1 MKYSASV
8 RNRLAK
14 LINSLIFATI
24 LLAIFAA
31 LIFTWISDL
40 LIMIKN
46 IIFDLGGV
54 VLNIDYNLT
63 AQEFKKLGLQNFDS
77 FYSQAK
83 QSHVFDLFEKG
94 LISAEKFREMFRTTT
109 GIIFCDMEL
118 DRAWNAMLLDLPK
131 ERVDLLLKVKQN
143 YNTYLLSNTNIIHYE
158 AYTNQLQQSFGIPNL
173 GVLFHKEFYS
183 HEIHFRKPERE
194 CFQFVLDDQN
204 IIAEE
209 TLFIDDS
216 IQHIE
221 GAKDLNINTFYM
233 DKTQNRSILKLFDME
248 GKLK

>member
-1 MKYSASV
+1 
-8 RNRLAK
+8 
-14 LINSLIFATI
+14 
-24 LLAIFAA
+24 
-31 LIFTWISDL
+31 
-40 LIMIKN
+40 MIKN

-54 VLNIDYNLT
+54 VLNIDYNRT

-94 LISAEKFREMFRTTT
+94 LITAEKFREMFRTTT

-131 ERVDLLLKVKQN
+131 ERVELLQKVKN
-143 YNTYLLSNTNIIHYE
+143 HYKIFLLSNTNIIHYE
-158 AYTNQLQQSFGIPNL
+158 AYTKQLQQIYGLQNL
-173 GVLFHKEFYS
+173 GELFHKEYYS
-183 HEIHFRKPERE
+183 HEIHLRKPEPE
-194 CFQFVLDDQN
+194 CFQFVLDDQE
-204 IIAEE
+204 ILAEE

-216 IQHIE
+216 SQHIK
-221 GAKDLNINTFYM
+221 GANQLNIRTLLM
-233 DKTQNRSILKLFDME
+233 DNSQNKSIIDLFNNE